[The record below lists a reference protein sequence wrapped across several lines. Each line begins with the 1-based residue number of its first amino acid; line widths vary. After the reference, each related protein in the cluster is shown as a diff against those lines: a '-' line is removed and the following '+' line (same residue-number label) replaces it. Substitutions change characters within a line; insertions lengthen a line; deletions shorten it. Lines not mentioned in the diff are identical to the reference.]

1 MVCDHEK
8 WNFTIQLEVSIQYV
22 KTCSESTESNNNIE
36 KSPTSMPVQSS
47 NKHNR
52 NVIIAMSQNVM
63 KTLSRLDKGRCS
75 IVFITDFVQIFIHFV
90 SSVSVIAVAVLV
102 LLNGLLLLVTN

>member
-1 MVCDHEK
+1 
-8 WNFTIQLEVSIQYV
+8 
-22 KTCSESTESNNNIE
+22 
-36 KSPTSMPVQSS
+36 MPVQSS

-90 SSVSVIAVAVLV
+90 VFCKCDCGCCFGAFERVTSSDQLTFDYWNLFNVFRTLWYMYARRFLQKWLTAFIR
-102 LLNGLLLLVTN
+102 